1 MTGNHFLD
9 TLASEDR
16 EAVLRNAVEVEL
28 SVGQAVIEQGEVVI
42 TVHFPTGARLAN
54 ITHDDTGEQ
63 LQTAVVG
70 TEGLSGLAPFM
81 AASPCA
87 WQVVCSVQGRAWAIP
102 AETLRRL
109 SEDRAGLRRRLLILT
124 HFYQAQANQLAL
136 CNTLHSVE
144 QRLARWILTVA
155 DHDGGDQL
163 VMTQGQI
170 AADLGVQRT
179 SVVTAFQ
186 HAKADGLVR
195 HARGRLSIIDRPRLI
210 ARSCGCYRRM
220 RALELE
226 LDVFPR
232 PASLV
237 VHSDRADPST
247 AFQTGQAR
255 SRVKATGR

>member
-9 TLASEDR
+9 TLAPDDR
-16 EAVLRNAVEVEL
+16 DAVVRNLGEVEL
-28 SVGQAVIEQGEVVI
+28 SVGQTVIEQGDPVV
-42 TVHFPTGARLAN
+42 TVHLPTRARLTN
-54 ITHDDTGEQ
+54 ITHDDEGEQ

-70 TEGLSGLAPFM
+70 SEGLSGLAPFM

-87 WQVVCSVQGRAWAIP
+87 WQVVCSAQGHAWAIP

-109 SEDRAGLRRRLLILT
+109 SEERAGLRRRLLVLT

-136 CNTLHSVE
+136 CNTLHTVE

-155 DHDGGDQL
+155 DRNGAEQL

-186 HAKADGLVR
+186 HAKADRLVR
-195 HARGRLSIIDRPRLI
+195 HARGRLTILNRPGLI

-220 RALELE
+220 RAMELELE
-226 LDVFPR
+226 VFPR
-232 PASLV
+232 
-237 VHSDRADPST
+237 
-247 AFQTGQAR
+247 QAPPTVEPR
-255 SRVKATGR
+255 PLATVGGV